1 MSLFALVDC
10 NNFYASCERVF
21 NPGLNGKPVVVLSN
35 NDGCVVARSNEAK
48 ALGIPMGE
56 PLFKL
61 RSLIRQRGVAV
72 FSSNYALY
80 GDMSERVMNI
90 LQDCCAE
97 VEVYSIDEAFLELR
111 FFQQSEGSLLAYGS
125 ELRNK
130 VLKWTGIPVSVGIGP
145 TKTLAKLANRLA
157 KKNAGE
163 GVSYLRP
170 GHSLLQG
177 IPIAELW
184 GVGSAYQKRLNAI
197 GIETVA
203 QLAAANA
210 AWMHREFGVVGLRLL
225 KEVQGTPCYG
235 LEAPP
240 GERKNMM
247 VSRSFA
253 QDVYGLDA
261 LTEALAVYATRLG
274 EKLRRSRQTAGAIT
288 TFLWANRFKNKRP
301 DGQSC
306 FARTLELPFATAN
319 TNDLIQWSAAAA
331 KSLYQ
336 QGTNYKK
343 AGILASE
350 LRPAELLQTNL
361 FLPESQ
367 LLRSAGLMA
376 AVDQINQRLGPG
388 TVFFAA
394 CGSKPDFKL
403 KSQRRSPRFTTQ
415 WEELLK
421 AK

>member
-61 RSLIRQRGVAV
+61 RSLICQRGVAV

-111 FFQQSEGSLLAYGS
+111 FFQQSESSLLAYGS

-157 KKNAGE
+157 KKNAGD
-163 GVSYLRP
+163 GVFYLHP
-170 GHSLLQG
+170 GHSLLQET
-177 IPIAELW
+177 PVAELW
-184 GVGSAYQKRLNAI
+184 GVGSAYQKRLHAI
-197 GIETVA
+197 GIEHVA

-274 EKLRRSRQTAGAIT
+274 EKLRRCRQTAGAIT
-288 TFLWANRFKNKRP
+288 TFLWANRFKNKRA

-367 LLRSAGLMA
+367 LLRSAELMA